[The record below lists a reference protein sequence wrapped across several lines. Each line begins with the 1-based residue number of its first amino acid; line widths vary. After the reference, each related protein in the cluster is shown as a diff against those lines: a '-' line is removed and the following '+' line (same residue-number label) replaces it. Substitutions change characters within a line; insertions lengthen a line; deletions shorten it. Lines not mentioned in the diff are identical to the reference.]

1 LENARSALQIWSR
14 IGRIPDKCDW
24 NSFSIPDLLSFVR
37 VAFPLRPPEIFG
49 HRKRYAFCVSK
60 GNESLRY
67 LRMVA
72 VIDRAEKRAGSGSIQ
87 HVTLNRSAAKRLSP
101 TAFGTTKSLDEE
113 KALFQ
118 KTVKETIDELGADSP

>member
-1 LENARSALQIWSR
+1 MSSSPISSEIARNALQIWPR
-14 IGRIPDKCDW
+14 IGRISDRCDW

-49 HRKRYAFCVSK
+49 HRKRYDFCASK

-72 VIDRAEKRAGSGSIQ
+72 VTAGG
-87 HVTLNRSAAKRLSP
+87 NNGRSQ
-101 TAFGTTKSLDEE
+101 G
-113 KALFQ
+113 LFN
-118 KTVKETIDELGADSP
+118 TSH